1 MSITIDKILAA
12 SPNTERGRPTQL
24 SSDPKGERIAYA
36 SGKSIFLRSID
47 DPSLSKQYTAHT
59 TQTSVARF
67 SPSGYYVASG
77 DVSGAVKVWD
87 AVEGVNTKGD
97 YHIISGRIN
106 DIAWDGDSQR
116 IIAVGDGRE
125 RFGHCITADSGNSVG
140 EVSGHSSAINSV
152 AIRQQRP
159 LRAATGADDSSMVF
173 LHGAPF
179 KFATKLGGLHKG
191 YVYGV
196 GFSPDG
202 NHLISV
208 GADRRIQL
216 YDGKTGEATTQI
228 GEGEHKGSIFAV
240 SWAKDSKR
248 VVTASADQTVKLW
261 DVEAGKAVQTWR
273 FGGEGNVSIPDHQVG
288 VVWPAGR
295 NDGMVIS
302 LNLAGDLN
310 YLVEGSQTPT
320 RVVQGH
326 NKSITA
332 LGSSQDGKGQTFWTG
347 SFDGRV
353 CSWDSDS
360 GIGSAVD
367 GETHKNQVTAFETTA
382 GRAYSVG
389 WDDTLRIADST
400 GKTFLGETSKLSAQ
414 PKGLASADGRVFVAT
429 ASGIDIFLKDT
440 LVGSVPVKNETPTA
454 IAASG
459 SLVAVGDDA
468 NVVQIYNV
476 DGSHK
481 LIPKEKLTRSTA
493 QITALEFSPD
503 GSLLA
508 VGNSSGKIA
517 VYETSSW
524 DVKTDRWSAHTA
536 RVTCIAWN
544 AAGTHAVS
552 GGLDTNVFVWS
563 LAAPGKRVK
572 AANAHKD
579 GVNGVS
585 WVDGGKKIASTGGDA
600 ALKIWTVAAQQHK
613 LRNGTFIL
621 PGTGERVR
629 RQITLRNP
637 SNFDGPARTNSD
649 NSILPLRRTYSQAG
663 TFRTAVD
670 NTVEAGWEFWG
681 WLHTPAAKGI
691 LKSSLA
697 YLLGSMATFLP
708 PIANFLG
715 HQDSKHLVCTITV
728 YFHPSRSQGSM
739 QEAIIL
745 GLGAFFY
752 AVFVSVSSMATSV
765 FFESQLGMI
774 ELGYII
780 VLIVFIGGGL
790 GFVGWFKQRYNA
802 PLVSVSCSLASLA
815 IITVIT
821 KENAIQVGVFSND
834 KIVQVMKMILMGMAS
849 TSVVSLL
856 LWPISARTELRETMI
871 NVTDSFGD
879 MLTLI
884 TRGFL
889 SGSETDL
896 RSTTFIKAQNKHKA
910 VFTKLKTNLK
920 EARFE
925 HYLLG
930 TEEEYKLQVSLVTCM
945 QRLAQSIGG
954 LRSAALTQ
962 FSLLR
967 ESTTF
972 GNGTPLSSRYSPQIE
987 GLVSPMSSRHDR
999 FAVLTAIEEA
1009 SEEGSGAEDRDDEP
1023 PNPFERQASTVSY
1036 GSSTMPTV
1044 RTPSEIF
1051 SRFIMHLGPSMK
1063 SLAYTLSQI
1072 LQELPFGEG
1081 PQYEIKINDH
1091 FKTSLTEALK
1101 LYSSARADA
1110 LKELY
1115 KSKELDRDRP
1125 ESIEADFEEVA
1136 ASCGHFSFSL
1146 QTFAEEM
1153 QTFLSIL
1160 EDLKEWTEKENPKS
1174 WNWIRFWRKPKP
1186 QVTDGPNGVP
1196 EEEQRL
1202 IQPPQEPL
1210 LPKDLPDLAIERR
1223 STRQWQAPVQNK
1235 KWSLYRKILDIILI
1249 LARDD
1254 VRFAIKVGFGAS
1266 LYAMFAFIPLTRPF
1280 YQHWR
1285 GEWGLLSYM
1294 LVCAMTIG
1302 ASNTTGWSRFIGTFI
1317 GAAIACFLW
1326 SITQGNPFGLA
1337 FCGWMVSLP
1346 CFYIILVKGQ
1356 GPFGRFIMLTYNL
1369 SCLYAYSLS
1378 IQDGD
1383 GDDDEGGVVPIITE
1397 IALHRVVAVIAG
1409 CVWGLIITR
1418 VIWPISARNKFKD
1431 GLSLLWLRMGLIWK
1445 RDPLS
1450 TILEG
1455 ESQNEYMDLKEEFA
1469 LQQYLLRLDNLRSA
1483 AASEFELR
1491 GPFPA
1496 KAYER
1501 IIDSTNKMLDAFHA
1515 MNVVIQKDL
1524 TASEG
1529 ETILLKYT
1537 ADERAQLCSRIS
1549 HLFQVLAS
1557 SLKLEFPL
1565 SDALPDTSNARDRLL
1580 AKIFHYRKNVA
1591 SAEEDPNNP
1600 LVKDEDYEMI
1610 YAFILVTG
1618 QLSEELKRVQRD
1630 IEDLFG
1636 VMDENLF
1643 KLT

>member
-1 MSITIDKILAA
+1 MSSPSA
-12 SPNTERGRPTQL
+12 SDGPAP
-24 SSDPKGERIAYA
+24 
-36 SGKSIFLRSID
+36 
-47 DPSLSKQYTAHT
+47 PSNR
-59 TQTSVARF
+59 RF
-67 SPSGYYVASG
+67 S
-77 DVSGAVKVWD
+77 
-87 AVEGVNTKGD
+87 
-97 YHIISGRIN
+97 R
-106 DIAWDGDSQR
+106 
-116 IIAVGDGRE
+116 
-125 RFGHCITADSGNSVG
+125 
-140 EVSGHSSAINSV
+140 
-152 AIRQQRP
+152 
-159 LRAATGADDSSMVF
+159 
-173 LHGAPF
+173 
-179 KFATKLGGLHKG
+179 
-191 YVYGV
+191 
-196 GFSPDG
+196 
-202 NHLISV
+202 
-208 GADRRIQL
+208 
-216 YDGKTGEATTQI
+216 
-228 GEGEHKGSIFAV
+228 
-240 SWAKDSKR
+240 SKR
-248 VVTASADQTVKLW
+248 
-261 DVEAGKAVQTWR
+261 G
-273 FGGEGNVSIPDHQVG
+273 
-288 VVWPAGR
+288 
-295 NDGMVIS
+295 
-302 LNLAGDLN
+302 
-310 YLVEGSQTPT
+310 
-320 RVVQGH
+320 
-326 NKSITA
+326 
-332 LGSSQDGKGQTFWTG
+332 
-347 SFDGRV
+347 
-353 CSWDSDS
+353 
-360 GIGSAVD
+360 
-367 GETHKNQVTAFETTA
+367 
-382 GRAYSVG
+382 
-389 WDDTLRIADST
+389 
-400 GKTFLGETSKLSAQ
+400 
-414 PKGLASADGRVFVAT
+414 
-429 ASGIDIFLKDT
+429 
-440 LVGSVPVKNETPTA
+440 
-454 IAASG
+454 
-459 SLVAVGDDA
+459 
-468 NVVQIYNV
+468 
-476 DGSHK
+476 
-481 LIPKEKLTRSTA
+481 
-493 QITALEFSPD
+493 
-503 GSLLA
+503 
-508 VGNSSGKIA
+508 
-517 VYETSSW
+517 
-524 DVKTDRWSAHTA
+524 
-536 RVTCIAWN
+536 
-544 AAGTHAVS
+544 
-552 GGLDTNVFVWS
+552 
-563 LAAPGKRVK
+563 
-572 AANAHKD
+572 
-579 GVNGVS
+579 
-585 WVDGGKKIASTGGDA
+585 
-600 ALKIWTVAAQQHK
+600 K

-637 SNFDGPARTNSD
+637 SNFDGPARTNSGS
-649 NSILPLRRTYSQAG
+649 SILPLRRTYSQAG

-774 ELGYII
+774 ELGYIM

-849 TSVVSLL
+849 TSVVSLI

-920 EARFE
+920 EAKFE

-972 GNGTPLSSRYSPQIE
+972 GNGTPLSSRYSPQIQ
-987 GLVSPMSSRHDR
+987 GLVSPVSSRHDR

-1023 PNPFERQASTVSY
+1023 PNPFERHPSTMSY
-1036 GSSTMPTV
+1036 TSSTMPTV

-1081 PQYEIKINDH
+1081 PLYEIKINDH

-1160 EDLKEWTEKENPKS
+1160 EDLKEWTEKENPKT

-1202 IQPPQEPL
+1202 IQPPQEPM
-1210 LPKDLPDLAIERR
+1210 LPKDIPDLAIERR
-1223 STRQWQAPVQNK
+1223 STRQWQAPVQDK
-1235 KWSLYRKILDIILI
+1235 KWSLYRKILDIILV

-1254 VRFAIKVGFGAS
+1254 VRFAVKVGFGAS

-1383 GDDDEGGVVPIITE
+1383 DDDDEGGVVPIITE